1 MLGLASHEMAVL
13 TSVEAWAK
21 TINAVI
27 GTKRMLLVIDDA
39 WSIEDALAFQ
49 VGGVHCAHIV
59 TTRFPEIALQF
70 AYDGSNVVHELNE
83 EDGIALLERLA
94 PQVMAREPGKIRSLV
109 QSVGGLPLAIT
120 LAGKYLWSQF
130 NRDQPHHLSMALS
143 RLQSIEERLQLTQPL
158 PEGPPSSLPADT
170 PLSLQTVIN
179 LSDQQLD
186 ARERAALRALSIFP
200 AKPNS
205 FTEEAALAVCNTSVE
220 TLDRL
225 IDAGLLEGSGPG
237 RYTLHR
243 TIADYARLRLTDG
256 RVRERMVSFFNAFVE
271 THKTNFDILER
282 EMDNVLAALQIA
294 YEHNMSEAL
303 IQGVVALLVS
313 HCLRKI
319 SRKHSGWV
327 RKAWQ
332 SLKQSDTR
340 E

>member
-1 MLGLASHEMAVL
+1 
-13 TSVEAWAK
+13 
-21 TINAVI
+21 
-27 GTKRMLLVIDDA
+27 
-39 WSIEDALAFQ
+39 
-49 VGGVHCAHIV
+49 
-59 TTRFPEIALQF
+59 
-70 AYDGSNVVHELNE
+70 
-83 EDGIALLERLA
+83 
-94 PQVMAREPGKIRSLV
+94 
-109 QSVGGLPLAIT
+109 
-120 LAGKYLWSQF
+120 
-130 NRDQPHHLSMALS
+130 MALS
-143 RLQSIEERLQLTQPL
+143 RLQSIEERLRLTQPL
-158 PEGPPSSLPADT
+158 PEGTPSSLPADT
-170 PLSLQTVIN
+170 PLSLQIVIN
-179 LSDQQLD
+179 LSNQQLD
-186 ARERAALRALSIFP
+186 AQEQAALRALSIFP

-205 FTEEAALAVCNTSVE
+205 FAEEAALAVCNTSVE

-294 YEHNMSEAL
+294 YEHNISEAL